1 MAAVEVV
8 GGGCRRGVKPGRGAI
23 CGGAPSVAVD
33 VHLQDGR
40 VVDQAVDGGDG
51 DGLIGEDAVP
61 GAEGLVGGDGET
73 AGLVASGDELEEDGC
88 LGLVL
93 LGVGD
98 VVEDDQVEAV
108 ELIQGSLE
116 REVAPRG
123 LELLN
128 EISGSGV
135 EDAPTGFDESV
146 ADGAEE
152 VRLACARVAD
162 GDEVGAGLDP
172 VAGGERLDA
181 GAGYTGQGLEVEGS
195 QGLAAGQA

>member
-1 MAAVEVV
+1 M
-8 GGGCRRGVKPGRGAI
+8 
-23 CGGAPSVAVD
+23 
-33 VHLQDGR
+33 
-40 VVDQAVDGGDG
+40 VDQAVDGGDG

-73 AGLVASGDELEEDGC
+73 AGLVAPGDELEEDRC
-88 LGLVL
+88 LSLVF

-108 ELIQGSLE
+108 ELGERGLE
-116 REVAPRG
+116 GEIAAGG
-123 LELLN
+123 LELLY
-128 EISGSGV
+128 EIGGAGV
-135 EDAPTGFDESV
+135 EDAPTGFDEGV

-181 GAGYTGQGLEVEGS
+181 GARDAREGLEVEGG